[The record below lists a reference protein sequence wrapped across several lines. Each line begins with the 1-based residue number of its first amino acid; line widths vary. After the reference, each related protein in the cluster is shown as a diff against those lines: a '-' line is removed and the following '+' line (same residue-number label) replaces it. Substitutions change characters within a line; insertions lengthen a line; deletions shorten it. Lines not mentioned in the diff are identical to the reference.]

1 MKYARII
8 IGLLI
13 VLIILVTI
21 DLTTG
26 IWFWNKKN
34 LMLEPSNFNNILT
47 PIISFCAFIVYSLA
61 LITTIRQ
68 NKIILSQNIKPFFEK
83 QIDEYLMNYDLSD
96 ELAEELLEYI
106 KTL

>member
-8 IGLLI
+8 FGLLI

-26 IWFWNKKN
+26 IWFWNRKN
-34 LMLEPSNFNNILT
+34 LMFEPSNFNNTLT
-47 PIISFCAFIVYSLA
+47 PIISFCAFIVYTIA
-61 LITTIRQ
+61 LFTTIRQ

-83 QIDEYLMNYDLSD
+83 QI
-96 ELAEELLEYI
+96 
-106 KTL
+106 